1 MRGRLFFSTGE
12 LRVTEQVTLHLFAA
26 TEGDVPAH
34 DGGAQVRFVR
44 AATHPM
50 AQATA
55 TQLRSFTGE
64 AGGEW
69 VGFVERSACGDG
81 TLAGLAAEVA
91 ALLGR
96 NPAGDVV
103 LLATGTGLTTWAPA
117 DRSTRAKQAASLAA
131 KGPASLEGELPTPLL
146 LLVQPPEH
154 TAAIVVR
161 RKALESSPAL
171 RDVSFPLWDWLI
183 RLSAGGHPII
193 RAETSPLAG
202 GLPAD
207 AALLPSLAPRAPGK
221 DRGWLREH
229 IRAYE
234 RSALRPEVGHCPER
248 AALLAGLYQVHDFL
262 DESHSC
268 SQQIE
273 GEGRDQSGD
282 YWHGIMHRREPDA
295 SNAKYWFRRL
305 GRHPV
310 FEALA
315 VEAEGILS
323 GCAAPD
329 AAKWSRRLAG
339 SKGWDPAAF
348 IDLCENCRESGEPE
362 LEGAARRIQW
372 AEMLLL
378 LRHTHRDTLTLTGG
392 GLE

>member
-1 MRGRLFFSTGE
+1 LFFSAGE
-12 LRVTEQVTLHLFAA
+12 LRVTEQVTLYVFGADEGEVPALAA
-26 TEGDVPAH
+26 TEGVQCAPAGPH
-34 DGGAQVRFVR
+34 PIGRATGAR
-44 AATHPM
+44 
-50 AQATA
+50 
-55 TQLRSFTGE
+55 LRSLVSE
-64 AGGEW
+64 AAGEW
-69 VGFVERSACGDG
+69 VGFVEQGACGDG
-81 TLAGLAAEVA
+81 ALAGLADEIAD
-91 ALLGR
+91 LLNR
-96 NPAGDVV
+96 SPAGDAV
-103 LLATGTGLTTWAPA
+103 LLATGTSLTTWAPA
-117 DRSTRAKQAASLAA
+117 DRSAKKEQVAASVADTR
-131 KGPASLEGELPTPLL
+131 PASLEGELPTLLL
-146 LLVQPPEH
+146 LLVQPPER
-154 TAAIVVR
+154 TAAILVR
-161 RKALESSPAL
+161 RKALESTSAL
-171 RDVSFPLWDWLI
+171 RDVSYPLWDWLI
-183 RLSAGGHPII
+183 RLAANGPPIV
-193 RAETSPLAG
+193 RAEASSLAK
-202 GLPAD
+202 GLPAE
-207 AALLPSLAPRAPGK
+207 AELLPSLAPRGPGK

-234 RSALRPEVGHCPER
+234 RSALGPEVGHRPEG

-305 GRHPV
+305 GSHPV

-315 VEAEGILS
+315 VEAERILS
-323 GCAAPD
+323 RCASPD
-329 AAKWSRRLAG
+329 ASKWSRRLAG

-348 IDLCENCRESGEPE
+348 IDLCENCRESGEPV
-362 LEGAARRIQW
+362 LEGALRRIQW